1 MEIPGY
7 GDLCVTRESD
17 MPGSGKRFQGAFD
30 GYAKFLRDGDLA
42 SALGAGEI
50 ARAGRGSGR

>member
-1 MEIPGY
+1 
-7 GDLCVTRESD
+7 

-50 ARAGRGSGR
+50 ARAGGVQGAEKNGGPGRAATWGS